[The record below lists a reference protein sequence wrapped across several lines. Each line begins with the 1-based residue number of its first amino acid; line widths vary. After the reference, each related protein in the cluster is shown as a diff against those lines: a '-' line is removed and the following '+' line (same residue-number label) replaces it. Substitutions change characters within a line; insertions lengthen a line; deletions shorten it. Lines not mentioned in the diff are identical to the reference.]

1 MESTTMIRR
10 FVLIAI
16 ASSILFTTATLL
28 AKPAAKDVGQ
38 SSRGVNVTQQ
48 ARMESSA
55 TLIGKDGKPR
65 PVKAALRRWVIPGK
79 QRAELDERGFLI
91 IQLRGGKVNVTMDGK
106 EQKHVPG
113 DFWVVPANSKMSIQ
127 VMTETAGLDVL
138 SLDLK

>member
-1 MESTTMIRR
+1 M
-10 FVLIAI
+10 IAI
-16 ASSILFTTATLL
+16 ASSILFTTAALL
-28 AKPAAKDVGQ
+28 AKPAAKEAPN
-38 SSRGVNVTQQ
+38 RGVNVTQQ

-55 TLIGKDGKPR
+55 TLVGKDGKPR

-127 VMTETAGLDVL
+127 VLTETAGLDVL